1 MAVDTNRQKLVHLN
15 SATVKEPTGLLNKGE
30 IAVQYAT
37 EDPALYIEKADG
49 SLAKFVASD
58 AIDSKIGSAI
68 SAATEDFIALKSEL
82 TEAVG
87 EVEASIAAVSAV
99 AITAITVN
107 GVSATVGDNAASV
120 DVDSDDVKIGTAITY
135 SGETIATT
143 TNNVTEAIQAVAGKA
158 EANEAAIDELE
169 SASHTHDNKDV
180 LDGISSAKVTA
191 WDNAAESAH
200 SHDNKA
206 VLDGITSEKVTAWDN
221 AAESAH
227 SHDNKAVLDALTA
240 EEVAKWNES
249 AHTHFNKSELDLIQ
263 SGDVAKWNSLSAAS
277 VVVVSARTSE
287 LSEGI
292 LKTYD
297 VYQGGSVVGSIDIP
311 KDLVVTSGGVVTIND
326 VKYLRLFIANQET
339 PVDIAVTDLVDVY
352 TAGNGVEVSAGNVI
366 SAKVVAANGL
376 SVDANGIAMALA
388 DGSNAGAMSSSDF
401 TKLAGIENGANVNTI
416 EGVQV
421 NGSDLTPDA
430 NKKVNVTITAGTAN
444 GTIAVNGA
452 DVAVTGLGT
461 AAFSAATAF
470 DEAGAA
476 AAASA
481 AAVSTVIGTA
491 EDTSADT
498 TIKGVIKYVDEKV
511 SETLNA
517 ASGDSYVNA
526 VIDGQTVKV
535 SATQS
540 TIDSLALADSSLQG
554 IAEGKGSGA
563 IVDSDKK
570 LDFTSFGIDCGTY

>member
-15 SATVKEPTGLLNKGE
+15 SATIKEPTGVLNKGE

-68 SAATEDFIALKSEL
+68 SAATEDFLALKSEV

-107 GVSATVGDNAASV
+107 GVGATVEDNAASV

-135 SGETIATT
+135 SGDTIATT
-143 TNNVTEAIQAVAGKA
+143 ANSVTEAIQTVAGKV

-169 SASHTHDNKDV
+169 GASHTHDNKSV
-180 LDGISSAKVTA
+180 LDGIS
-191 WDNAAESAH
+191 
-200 SHDNKA
+200 
-206 VLDGITSEKVTAWDN
+206 SEKVTAWDN

-352 TAGNGVEVSAGNVI
+352 TEGDGIEVSTGNVI

-401 TKLAGIENGANVNTI
+401 TKLAGIESGANVNTI

-498 TIKGVIKYVDEKV
+498 TVYGAKAYADELVAGVI
-511 SETLNA
+511 NA
-517 ASGDSYVNA
+517 ASGDSYVSA
-526 VIDGQTVKV
+526 TADGQTIKV
-535 SATQS
+535 EATQS
-540 TIDSLALADSSLQG
+540 TKDSLALADSSIQG
-554 IAEGKGSGA
+554 LTTGAESGA
-563 IVDSDKK
+563 IVDQDNKI
-570 LDFTSFGIDCGTY
+570 DFSSFGIDCGTY